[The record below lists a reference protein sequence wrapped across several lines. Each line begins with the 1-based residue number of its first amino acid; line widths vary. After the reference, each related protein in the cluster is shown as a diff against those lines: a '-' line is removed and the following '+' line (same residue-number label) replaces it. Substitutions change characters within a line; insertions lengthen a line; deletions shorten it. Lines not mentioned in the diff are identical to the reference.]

1 MSIRPGITPEYMPDR
16 SESFY
21 APKIGTKWIT
31 TVSFL
36 ITQVIKNL
44 KSINRRMKISII
56 VYSDHGTLYSNE
68 KEIKYSPTKT
78 LPGSPR
84 HNTEWKKSG
93 KKGYI
98 LYNSVYLKFKN
109 RQHLFT
115 VMKHAVATNTHFLC
129 QCVRSGL
136 HLFIQQIR

>member
-1 MSIRPGITPEYMPDR
+1 MPDR
-16 SESFY
+16 EVRASN
-21 APKIGTKWIT
+21 APKMSTKWII
-31 TVSFL
+31 TVLFL
-36 ITQVIKNL
+36 IAQVRKNL

-78 LPGSPR
+78 WISR
-84 HNTEWKKSG
+84 HNTEWKKST

-115 VMKHAVATNTHFLC
+115 VMK
-129 QCVRSGL
+129 VRIKVTWDCL
-136 HLFIQQIR
+136 DWDRVR